1 MTVLNLTDVG
11 FTEARGWTMGRNRE
25 MTTFRP
31 AVTPMSFVK
40 TTPDIPEMPAQPA
53 PPVVGVG
60 STMVAS
66 KLTNRGKDRQSVA
79 DDSKEMEIVRLQKLL
94 SEEREARTKAESSL
108 EEYKNRLRDL
118 ESKFSTILPLLK
130 Q

>member
-1 MTVLNLTDVG
+1 
-11 FTEARGWTMGRNRE
+11 MGRNRE